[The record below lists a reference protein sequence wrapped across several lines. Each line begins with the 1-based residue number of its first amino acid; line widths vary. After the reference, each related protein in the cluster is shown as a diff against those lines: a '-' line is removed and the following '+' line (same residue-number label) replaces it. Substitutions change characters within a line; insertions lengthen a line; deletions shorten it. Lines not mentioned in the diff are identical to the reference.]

1 MSLRTIIITAI
12 LSSIAIMLAF
22 KLYSDPV
29 AAQNSEQPS
38 NKDSKSA
45 IITKAE
51 EPLTLH
57 VLART
62 GPWPYASRLI
72 GYRGRLWFA
81 NSVKYKN
88 HNSADIWSL
97 NPQTLEKRLE
107 RNLFSQDAGT
117 PIISNNILYWPLED
131 ALLANGNGVIAST
144 NGDDWQNHII
154 DTALIYH
161 TSEVHEWRDG
171 LLAVT
176 GARNAGLHY
185 TQNGGQNWQEIY
197 DHETPHTHISRI
209 RNVTLWNDALYA
221 TLRDEKTQRLVKWT
235 GTSFETVKAWP
246 LNRTVRGLTLHRNAL
261 FAIIGRGK
269 NAEIWRYDGDS
280 AQNLNHK
287 AHFIDLT
294 TDGTSLWAV
303 TRDGDLFSITEKL
316 QWRQHARITG
326 GIPYEI
332 TAIDGAIYV
341 AGAGNDKRSIIW
353 GPKQHVISNA
363 PKPSLP
369 NPYPITQTDINWD
382 ILGAEIDAIISDKQL
397 YTSRRNPK
405 LSALIERAIKGG
417 APNGF
422 FAKRLKTNIPDI
434 NVSTFGGNA
443 QTKASDIIHNLIL
456 RSMAQSGHA
465 NVPIKFLKTPW
476 SAPQNSYEKYLAL
489 PLSALKAIADTGQN
503 DKATIAALI
512 ARLDYDDPDWFRSQV
527 IGTLIAVTGKH
538 YGYNVES
545 WRALG
550 KNTASNKDDNRTSR
564 P

>member
-12 LSSIAIMLAF
+12 LSSITILLAF

-29 AAQNSEQPS
+29 AAQNVFQSSSE
-38 NKDSKSA
+38 SKA
-45 IITKAE
+45 ATIGIAE
-51 EPLTLH
+51 KQLTLH
-57 VLART
+57 IIART

-97 NPQTLEKRLE
+97 DPQTLEKRLE

-117 PIISNNILYWPLED
+117 PIVSNNILYWPLED
-131 ALLANGNGVIAST
+131 ALLTNGNGVIAST
-144 NGDDWQNHII
+144 NGDDWQNHNI

-185 TQNGGQNWQEIY
+185 TQNGGKDWQEIY
-197 DHETPHTHISRI
+197 DHETPRTHISRI
-209 RNVTLWNDALYA
+209 RNITHWNDVLYA

-235 GTSFETVKAWP
+235 GTSFETIKAWP
-246 LNRTVRGLTLHRNAL
+246 LNRLVRGLTLHRNIL

-269 NAEIWRYDGDS
+269 DAEIWRYDGNS
-280 AQNLNHK
+280 AQNLGHK

-294 TDGTSLWAV
+294 TDGTALWAV
-303 TRDGDLFSITEKL
+303 TRDGDLFSLTEKL

-353 GPKQHVISNA
+353 GPKKHVISDG
-363 PKPSLP
+363 PKPSLL
-369 NPYPITQTDINWD
+369 NPYPVKQGNINWD
-382 ILGAEIDAIISDKQL
+382 MLGAEIDAIISNEQS
-397 YTSRRNPK
+397 YTGRRNPK
-405 LSALIERAIKGG
+405 LSALMERAIKHG
-417 APNGF
+417 APSGF
-422 FAKRLKTNIPDI
+422 FAKRLETTIPDI
-434 NVSTFGGNA
+434 HISTFGGNA
-443 QTKASDIIHNLIL
+443 QTKASDIIHNLLL
-456 RSMAQSGHA
+456 RSMAQSGHP
-465 NVPIKFLKTPW
+465 NIPVKFLKIPW

-503 DKATIAALI
+503 DRVTIAALI

-527 IGTLIAVTGKH
+527 IGTLTAVTGKH
-538 YGYNVES
+538 YGYDSAAWQHYYEKGDS
-545 WRALG
+545 
-550 KNTASNKDDNRTSR
+550 KDFLKRTSR